1 MVIRALALS
10 AAGLVLVGCG
20 GSTGAG
26 GTVRTQA
33 VEPTAPRTITVSS
46 PAFSEG
52 RAIPATYTCRG
63 KGVSPP
69 LQWSGVDGD
78 RIGSLALVVDD
89 PDAPGGDYV
98 HWVVLGIPTGH
109 GALDAGD
116 LPAGATELEAS
127 GGPGWSPPCPP
138 SGTHHYRFTVY
149 AFPSDSAFAVSST
162 APLDEVLATISDQAV
177 AWGRLTGTVTAD

>member
-1 MVIRALALS
+1 VPVIRALAVP
-10 AAGLVLVGCG
+10 AAVLVLAGCG
-20 GSTGAG
+20 SGGSGE
-26 GTVRTQA
+26 TVRAQA
-33 VEPTAPRTITVSS
+33 VQPTAPRTITVTS

-69 LQWSGVDGD
+69 LQWSGVDD

-98 HWVVLGIPTGH
+98 HWVVLRIPTGH
-109 GALDAGD
+109 GALDAGG
-116 LPAGATELEAS
+116 LPPGATELEAS

-149 AFPSDSAFAVSST
+149 AFPSDSAFAVSKDATLAELLST
-162 APLDEVLATISDQAV
+162 IADRAV
-177 AWGRLTGTVTAD
+177 AWGRLTGTVSAD